1 MSAAPLVLWLALA
14 GGPARWMDLPEA
26 ERAQA
31 LAALPDGPL
40 PARLLAVSERF
51 LDTPYGFSPLGEGQG
66 KDPDPLIRFDLV
78 DCLTYVEETIAL
90 SLARSPDQ
98 VAPLLA
104 ALRYQKQV
112 LYEDRNHLMEAQW
125 LPSNVKKGFLKEATA
140 KYGGPDVQRS
150 AKVITAATWRTPSS
164 QALELP
170 EERQLVGRFPLEL
183 LPLDKAAAHVHQVPS
198 GTLMLVVREDLP
210 GKVTRITHLGFV
222 VQKGKRT
229 FLRHASRNPFMR
241 VVDEDV
247 ESFFTRNARYEKWR
261 VDGVSFY
268 DVLPKAASDLPG
280 GP

>member
-1 MSAAPLVLWLALA
+1 MMTAPLVLWLLLSAQDPRA
-14 GGPARWMDLPEA
+14 QAPRWMDLPEA
-26 ERAQA
+26 ERAQV

-51 LDTPYGFSPLGEGQG
+51 LGTPYGFSPLGEG
-66 KDPDPLIRFDLV
+66 KPPDADPLIRFDLV

-90 SLARSPDQ
+90 SLSRSPEQ
-98 VAPLLA
+98 VDPLLA
-104 ALRYQKQV
+104 ALRYQQQV

-125 LPSNVKKGFLKEATA
+125 LPSNVKKGFLREATA
-140 KYGGPDVQRS
+140 RYGGADVVRS
-150 AKVITAATWRTPSS
+150 AKVITAATWRSPSS

-170 EERQLVGRFPLEL
+170 EERRLVGRFPLDL
-183 LPLDKAAAHVHQVPS
+183 LPLDKAAAHIREVPS

-222 VQKGKRT
+222 VQRGKRT

-261 VDGVSFY
+261 VDGVSLY
-268 DVLPKAASDLPG
+268 EVLPRLP
-280 GP
+280 

>member
-1 MSAAPLVLWLALA
+1 MSAVPLVLWLLGAAA
-14 GGPARWMDLPEA
+14 GPVPAAAPERWADLPEA
-26 ERAQA
+26 ERVKA

-40 PARLLAVSERF
+40 SARLVAVSERF
-51 LDTPYGFSPLGEGQG
+51 LGTPYGVSPLGEGQG

-90 SLARSPDQ
+90 ALARAPGQ
-98 VAPLLA
+98 VDPLLA

-125 LPSNVKKGFLKEATA
+125 LPSNVKKGFLREASA
-140 KYGGPDVQRS
+140 RYGGADVQHA
-150 AKVITAATWRTPSS
+150 AKVITAATWHTPSS
-164 QALELP
+164 QALDLP
-170 EERQLVGRFPLEL
+170 EERQLVGRFPLDL
-183 LPLDKAAAHVHQVPS
+183 VPLDKAPAHIREVPS

-229 FLRHASRNPFMR
+229 FFRHASRNPFAR

-247 ESFFTRNARYEKWR
+247 ESFFTRNARYSKWR
-261 VDGVSFY
+261 VDGVSLY
-268 DVLPKAASDLPG
+268 EVLPRAP
-280 GP
+280 

>member
-1 MSAAPLVLWLALA
+1 MSAAPALLWALLGAA
-14 GGPARWMDLPEA
+14 GAAAPERWMDLPDER
-26 ERAQA
+26 RAQA
-31 LAALPDGPL
+31 QAALPDGPL

-51 LDTPYGFSPLGEGQG
+51 LGTPYGFSPLGEGQG
-66 KDPDPLIRFDLV
+66 RDPDPLIRFDLV
-78 DCLTYVEETIAL
+78 DCLTYVEETLAL

-98 VAPLLA
+98 VDPLLA
-104 ALRYQKQV
+104 AIRYQKKV
-112 LYEDRNHLMEAQW
+112 AYEERNHLMEAQW

-140 KYGGPDVQRS
+140 RYGGADVQHA
-150 AKVITAATWRTPSS
+150 AKTITIATWHSPSS
-164 QALELP
+164 QELDLP
-170 EERQLVGRFPLEL
+170 EEKQLVGRFPLDL
-183 LPLDKAAAHVHQVPS
+183 VPLDKAPAHIREVPS

-268 DVLPKAASDLPG
+268 DVLPRAP
-280 GP
+280 

>member
-1 MSAAPLVLWLALA
+1 MTAAPLLLWLLLSQ
-14 GGPARWMDLPEA
+14 GPARWMDLQEA
-26 ERAQA
+26 ERARA

-40 PARLLAVSERF
+40 PSRLLAVSERF
-51 LDTPYGFSPLGEGQG
+51 LSTPYGFSPLGEGQG

-90 SLARSPDQ
+90 ALARSPEQ
-98 VAPLLA
+98 VDPLLA
-104 ALRYQKQV
+104 GLRYQKQV

-125 LPSNVKKGFLKEATA
+125 LPSNVRKGFLKEATG
-140 KYGGPDVQRS
+140 KYGGADVQHS
-150 AKVITAATWRTPSS
+150 AKVITIATWHSQSS

-170 EERQLVGRFPLEL
+170 EERQLVGRFPLDV
-183 LPLDKAAAHVHQVPS
+183 LPLDKAAAHIREVPS

-229 FLRHASRNPFMR
+229 FLRHASRNPYLR

-268 DVLPKAASDLPG
+268 DVLPKAP
-280 GP
+280 

>member
-1 MSAAPLVLWLALA
+1 MSAAPLLLWLLEAAAA
-14 GGPARWMDLPEA
+14 GGGPERWMDLTQADRARA
-26 ERAQA
+26 E
-31 LAALPDGPL
+31 AALPDGPL

-51 LDTPYGFSPLGEGQG
+51 LGTPYGFSPLGEGQG

-90 SLARSPDQ
+90 ALARSPDQ
-98 VAPLLA
+98 VDPLLA

-112 LYEDRNHLMEAQW
+112 QYEDRNHLMEAQW
-125 LPSNVKKGFLKEATA
+125 LPSNVKKGFLKEVTA
-140 KYGGPDVQRS
+140 RYGGPDIQRA
-150 AKVITAATWRTPSS
+150 AKVITPATWRTPSS

-183 LPLDKAAAHVHQVPS
+183 IPLDKVLAHVRGVPS

-222 VQKGKRT
+222 VQRGKHT

-241 VVDEDV
+241 VVDEDL
-247 ESFFTRNARYEKWR
+247 ESFLARNAKYEKWR
-261 VDGVSFY
+261 VDGVSLY
-268 DVLPKAASDLPG
+268 EVLLRGSE
-280 GP
+280 

>member
-1 MSAAPLVLWLALA
+1 MSAAALLVCLLISAE
-14 GGPARWMDLPEA
+14 GPERWMDLPEA
-26 ERAQA
+26 ERAKA
-31 LAALPDGPL
+31 LAALPSPL

-51 LDTPYGFSPLGEGQG
+51 LNTPYGLSPLGEAQG

-90 SLARSPDQ
+90 ALARSPEQ
-98 VAPLLA
+98 VDPLLA

-125 LPSNVKKGFLKEATA
+125 LPSNVKKGFLREATA

-150 AKVITAATWRTPSS
+150 AKVIAIGTWHSPSS
-164 QALELP
+164 KALELP
-170 EERQLVGRFPLEL
+170 EERQLVGRFPLDL
-183 LPLDKAAAHVHQVPS
+183 LPLDKAAAHVREVPS

-229 FLRHASRNPFMR
+229 FLRHASRNPFNR

-247 ESFFTRNARYEKWR
+247 ENFFTRNARYEKWR

-268 DVLPKAASDLPG
+268 DVLPRAP
-280 GP
+280 

>member
-1 MSAAPLVLWLALA
+1 MTAAPLLLWLLA
-14 GGPARWMDLPEA
+14 STQGPQRWMDLPEA
-26 ERAQA
+26 ERAKA

-40 PARLLAVSERF
+40 PSRLLPVSERF
-51 LDTPYGFSPLGEGQG
+51 LGTPYGVSPLGEGQG

-90 SLARSPDQ
+90 ALAKSPEQ
-98 VAPLLA
+98 VDPLLA

-125 LPSNVKKGFLKEATA
+125 LPSNVKKGFLREATA
-140 KYGGPDVQRS
+140 KYGGPDVEHS
-150 AKVITAATWRTPSS
+150 AKVITAATWRSPSS
-164 QALELP
+164 QALDLP
-170 EERQLVGRFPLEL
+170 EERRLVGRFPLDMV
-183 LPLDKAAAHVHQVPS
+183 PLDKAAARIREVPS

-222 VQKGKRT
+222 VQKGRRT

-247 ESFFTRNARYEKWR
+247 EGFFTRNARYEKWR

-268 DVLPKAASDLPG
+268 DVLPQ
-280 GP
+280 GPPRKEP

>member
-1 MSAAPLVLWLALA
+1 MTATAALVLWLLSASATGA
-14 GGPARWMDLPEA
+14 GPERWMDLPEP
-26 ERAQA
+26 ERLKAQ
-31 LAALPDGPL
+31 AALPDGPL
-40 PARLLAVSERF
+40 PSRLLAVSERF
-51 LDTPYGFSPLGEGQG
+51 LGTPYGFSPLGEGQG

-78 DCLTYVEETIAL
+78 DCLSYVEETIAL
-90 SLARSPDQ
+90 ALARTPDQ
-98 VAPLLA
+98 VDPLLA

-112 LYEDRNHLMEAQW
+112 QYEDRNHLMEAQW
-125 LPSNVKKGFLKEATA
+125 LPSNVKKGFLREATA
-140 KYGGPDVQRS
+140 KYGGADIQHS

-170 EERQLVGRFPLEL
+170 EERQLVGRFPLDL
-183 LPLDKAAAHVHQVPS
+183 LPLDRAPAHIREVPS

-222 VQKGKRT
+222 VQKGKHT

-247 ESFFTRNARYEKWR
+247 ENFFARNAKYEKWR

-268 DVLPKAASDLPG
+268 EVVRP
-280 GP
+280 